1 MNGLDSA
8 RNIVAFIVVASFPP
22 ALLMWLLIHP
32 FAAFWRRLGLVG
44 TYAVMV
50 VPVAACINV
59 VLRFRE
65 TLLGVDL
72 GTNWVTVVLGVGS
85 AGAGFL
91 VSRQRRKKLDFGTL
105 SGRPELSRERY
116 PGALLTDGIY
126 GLIRHP
132 RYVEAYMWVLG
143 YALFANYLGAYVVVV
158 LCLPV
163 IYAVVVLEERELRE
177 RFGPAYEVYCREV
190 PRFLPKRWRWKE
202 RKEPGA
208 A

>member
-1 MNGLDSA
+1 MDSA

-32 FAAFWRRLGLVG
+32 FAAFWRRVGAAG
-44 TYAVMV
+44 TYLVMAL
-50 VPVAACINV
+50 PVAGCIHV

-72 GTNWVTVVLGVGS
+72 GTNWITVVLGVGS
-85 AGAGFL
+85 ATAGFL
-91 VSRQRRKKLDFGTL
+91 VSRQRRKKLGFGTL
-105 SGRPELSRERY
+105 MGKPELSQNRY
-116 PGALLTDGIY
+116 PGTLLTDGIY
-126 GLIRHP
+126 GVIRHP
-132 RYVEAYMWVLG
+132 RYVEAYMWVMG
-143 YALFANYLGAYVVVV
+143 YALFANYLGAYVVVI

-177 RFGPAYEVYCREV
+177 RFGPAYEEYCRAV
-190 PRFLPKRWRWKE
+190 PRFVPKRWPWKE
-202 RKEPGA
+202 REEPGA